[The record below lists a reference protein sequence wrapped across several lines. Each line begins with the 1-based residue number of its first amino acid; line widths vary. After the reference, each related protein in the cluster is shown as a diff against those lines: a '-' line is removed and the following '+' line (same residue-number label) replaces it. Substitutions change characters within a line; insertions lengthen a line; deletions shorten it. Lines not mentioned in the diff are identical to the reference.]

1 MRCTA
6 IPQFR
11 SRRGEWNHP
20 KNGDWE
26 WVVGRVP
33 SRGDTDAASSYAGSG
48 DPATTLRDLP
58 QPHPQ
63 GEPLDSCQSA
73 RLSCWEGPFV
83 ALEPSSTAV
92 SRFNHGQRACV
103 PPGWLKTGARDDA
116 GPRSPSGEEAEVWVR
131 IAAGDAAGAATHP
144 SCVCFGGGPGSWA

>member
-73 RLSCWEGPFV
+73 RLSFWEGPFV

-92 SRFNHGQRACV
+92 FRITAVGRHSRMVFPMCRLLRLGDGRAII
-103 PPGWLKTGARDDA
+103 T
-116 GPRSPSGEEAEVWVR
+116 
-131 IAAGDAAGAATHP
+131 
-144 SCVCFGGGPGSWA
+144 